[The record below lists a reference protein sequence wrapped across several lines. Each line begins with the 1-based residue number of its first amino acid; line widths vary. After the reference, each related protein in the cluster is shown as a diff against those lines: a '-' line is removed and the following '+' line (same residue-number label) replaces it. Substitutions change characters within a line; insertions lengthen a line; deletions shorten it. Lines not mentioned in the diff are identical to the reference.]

1 MIPCS
6 FKELVLRIVEALVG
20 LVASFNSK
28 YVGTEEGVGVL
39 TCIFNCLRLC
49 GKEGDGIWLRQEM
62 PRC

>member
-1 MIPCS
+1 
-6 FKELVLRIVEALVG
+6 LRIVEALVG